1 MKKKNVLEILFSV
14 IFTVLS
20 LAFLIQLYL
29 MDKLPILYFSIICLV
44 VILMAGGLMFL
55 QLSKKINKTNKTL
68 GKVLIGI
75 LSILL
80 ILGNVYIYK
89 MNHTIRNIINNDTKK
104 IEVSV
109 IVKKESAV
117 EKIED
122 ITGLV
127 GNIQVGNSIYT
138 DKAISEMKEINAN
151 LQFKNYLGFDTFGD
165 DLLNGGVEAMILNEA
180 MRGQFEE
187 THPDFSEQTRVI
199 HSFFYEEENKDISV
213 NVDVTKKT
221 FNVYISGID
230 QSGSIQ
236 TLGRS
241 DVNKVM
247 TINPQTRQ
255 IFILDIPRDY
265 YIPQVCQA
273 NQLDKLTHTGIFGVD
288 CTVESMSNYLGID
301 MNYYVRINFSSLEQI
316 VDALGGVDV
325 ESAYDFNAGGY
336 HFNVGIN
343 HLNGA
348 QALAFSRERY
358 SFEGGDNVR
367 IANQTR
373 VLKAIIDKV
382 TSPAILTNYMSFMDA
397 ISGTFQTNMN
407 EKEINALIKMQLNDM
422 RSWQISS
429 GHLEGTGGID
439 WTPANGFDAYV
450 MYPDEDSRLRALKE
464 IETIMNGG
472 TLE

>member
-109 IVKKESAV
+109 IVKKESTV

-151 LQFKNYLGFDTFGD
+151 LQFKNYLGIDTFGD

-213 NVDVTKKT
+213 NVDVTKKN

-429 GHLEGTGGID
+429 DHLEGTGGID
-439 WTPANGFDAYV
+439 WTPANGFNAYV

>member
-109 IVKKESAV
+109 IVKKESTV

-151 LQFKNYLGFDTFGD
+151 LQFKNYLGIDTFGD

-429 GHLEGTGGID
+429 DHLEGTGGID

>member
-1 MKKKNVLEILFSV
+1 
-14 IFTVLS
+14 
-20 LAFLIQLYL
+20 
-29 MDKLPILYFSIICLV
+29 
-44 VILMAGGLMFL
+44 
-55 QLSKKINKTNKTL
+55 
-68 GKVLIGI
+68 
-75 LSILL
+75 
-80 ILGNVYIYK
+80 
-89 MNHTIRNIINNDTKK
+89 
-104 IEVSV
+104 
-109 IVKKESAV
+109 
-117 EKIED
+117 
-122 ITGLV
+122 
-127 GNIQVGNSIYT
+127 
-138 DKAISEMKEINAN
+138 MKEINAN
-151 LQFKNYLGFDTFGD
+151 LQFKNYLGIDTFGD

-429 GHLEGTGGID
+429 DHLEGTGGID
-439 WTPANGFDAYV
+439 WTPANGFNAYV

>member
-1 MKKKNVLEILFSV
+1 
-14 IFTVLS
+14 
-20 LAFLIQLYL
+20 
-29 MDKLPILYFSIICLV
+29 
-44 VILMAGGLMFL
+44 
-55 QLSKKINKTNKTL
+55 
-68 GKVLIGI
+68 
-75 LSILL
+75 
-80 ILGNVYIYK
+80 
-89 MNHTIRNIINNDTKK
+89 
-104 IEVSV
+104 
-109 IVKKESAV
+109 
-117 EKIED
+117 
-122 ITGLV
+122 
-127 GNIQVGNSIYT
+127 
-138 DKAISEMKEINAN
+138 
-151 LQFKNYLGFDTFGD
+151 
-165 DLLNGGVEAMILNEA
+165 
-180 MRGQFEE
+180 
-187 THPDFSEQTRVI
+187 
-199 HSFFYEEENKDISV
+199 
-213 NVDVTKKT
+213 
-221 FNVYISGID
+221 
-230 QSGSIQ
+230 
-236 TLGRS
+236 
-241 DVNKVM
+241 M

-429 GHLEGTGGID
+429 DHLEGTGGID